1 MIPNDTLKRLE
12 FDKVLNTVA
21 GQARSLPTQAALAAM
36 TPLSDPASIRRQ
48 WGRLEEIRTLA
59 SQRISLSICRFDDI
73 SPLLEE
79 VRPEGAILSPLS
91 LLRFIPVL
99 ESLTALARQF
109 SPRNDIPLLKSIE
122 PQPISFNDILE
133 PLSATL
139 DDEGNILDSASL
151 ELAALRK
158 AKRTLAARVRKKLE
172 EIVRQHET
180 AIFLQDDFITIR
192 SGRWVIPVRM
202 DSKGMVQG
210 VVHDVSSSGETAF
223 MEPLEIIPFVNELEN
238 LTAEEKAE
246 EIRILRRLS
255 AWIREDADRIAA
267 CFNTLVELDRLDCLA
282 GYAERFNMAVPE
294 LSEDGSLRLLSARHP
309 LLLAMRTGNPDAPP
323 VVPLDLELSTKA
335 ETSSQVLV
343 VSGPNA
349 GGKTIALKTVGLIT
363 LMALSGMPVPA
374 SPSSVIPML
383 DRLLADIGD
392 DQSIEQSLSTFS
404 AHAAAMAR
412 ILGQADHRSLVLLDE
427 LGTGT
432 EPLQGAAIGCA
443 VLHELQQR
451 QALVIATTHL
461 TEIVGFVQRTPE
473 MCNAGMEFD
482 SATWSPRYRLVMG
495 EPGQS
500 HALETARRY
509 GLPESVLA
517 FAGELLGDTGSA
529 FASVIEELRCKRDD
543 LATEL
548 AAQEVW
554 RKQLEDQKTELE
566 QQKQELEEL
575 RRSIAE
581 KGREE
586 ARSLV
591 AATRRE
597 LNALLEEFRRERRKE
612 TAEKLRN
619 RASQLETAFAP
630 ADQTPPSA
638 ALLKAGDTVHVRS
651 LGQNASVVS
660 VDAGREKARVRAGHI
675 ELEVP
680 LHGLMIPE
688 AGKGT
693 PTVRH
698 KQQVKFKPGAW
709 TKEPEPLH
717 YELNLIGQRV
727 DEALTSLEGFIDQA
741 ILSGLREVRIVHGM
755 GSGVLQ
761 RAVREFLGRHPQ
773 VASFRAGEAHEGR
786 DGATVAELE

>member
-36 TPLSDPASIRRQ
+36 KPLSVPAGIRRQ
-48 WGRLEEIRTLA
+48 WGQVEEIRTLER
-59 SQRISLSICRFDDI
+59 QRISLSICHFDDI

-79 VRPEGAILSPLS
+79 VRPEGAILPPLS

-109 SPRNDIPLLKSIE
+109 NPRQDIPLLKSIE
-122 PQPISFNDILE
+122 PQPVAFSDILE

-139 DDEGNILDSASL
+139 DDEGNILDSASF
-151 ELAALRK
+151 ELAAIRK

-238 LTAEEKAE
+238 LSAEEKAE

-255 AWIREDADRIAA
+255 AWIREDAGRIAA
-267 CFNTLVELDRLDCLA
+267 CFGTLVELDRLDCLA
-282 GYAERFNMAVPE
+282 AYAERFNMAVPE
-294 LSEDGSLRLLSARHP
+294 LSEEGRLRLLSARHP
-309 LLLAMRTGNPDAPP
+309 LLLAMRVGKADEPP

-335 ETSSQVLV
+335 EAASQVLV
-343 VSGPNA
+343 ISGPNA

-363 LMALSGMPVPA
+363 IMALSGMPVPA

-383 DRLLADIGD
+383 DHLLADIGD

-412 ILGQADHRSLVLLDE
+412 ILGQADRRSLALLDE

-443 VLHELQQR
+443 VLHELQKR
-451 QALVIATTHL
+451 QTLVIATTHL
-461 TEIVGFVQRTPE
+461 TEIVGFVQRTPD

-482 SATWSPRYRLVMG
+482 SITWSPRYRLVMG

-517 FAGELLGDTGSA
+517 FARELLGDTGSA
-529 FASVIEELRCKRDD
+529 FANVIEELRRRRDD

-548 AAQEVW
+548 ATQEYG
-554 RKQLEDQKTELE
+554 RRQLEEQTNALE
-566 QQKQELEEL
+566 QQRQELEEL
-575 RRSIAE
+575 RRSIVE

-586 ARSLV
+586 ARSVV

-597 LNALLEEFRRERRKE
+597 LNGLLEEFRKERRKE

-630 ADQTPPSA
+630 AGQTPPSA
-638 ALLKAGDTVHVRS
+638 VLLKAGDTVHVRS
-651 LGQNASVVS
+651 LGQNAVVVS
-660 VDAGREKARVRAGHI
+660 VDAAREKVRVRAGHI

-680 LHGLMIPE
+680 LHGLMMPE
-688 AGKGT
+688 AGSET
-693 PTVRH
+693 SASRH

-709 TKEPEPLH
+709 TQDAEPSPS
-717 YELNLIGQRV
+717 ELNLIGKRV
-727 DEALTSLEGFIDQA
+727 DEALTLLEVCIDQA
-741 ILSGLREVRIVHGM
+741 MLSGLRELRIVHGM

-773 VASFRAGEAHEGR
+773 VASFRPGEPHEGR
-786 DGATVAELE
+786 DGATIAELG